1 MSTENVAG
9 IGFELTFDG
18 SKLNS
23 KIDAACDK
31 VAAKFE
37 KSFTKAGN
45 SATKAIQSSSD
56 EINRIL
62 NDVERSAKSKA
73 AAIAAIYRKQGDS
86 QEDAF
91 KKAWSHIERNSAKSA
106 DKVQKSISRIS
117 KQSHDTADDLK
128 NNFVSSFAV
137 IAKKAAA
144 VFATAF
150 AAKEIV
156 AFGKECVEL
165 GSDLQEVQ
173 NVVDV
178 TFTSISKKVDAFAQ
192 SAAGSF
198 GLSETMAKRFTG
210 TFGSM
215 AKAFG
220 FSEQQAYDMSTALTG
235 LAGDVASFYNITQD
249 AAYTKLKSVFTGE
262 TESLKDLGVVM
273 TQTALDS
280 YALANGFNKT
290 TAAMSEAEKVALRYQ
305 FVQDQLSTASGDFE
319 RTSGG
324 WANQVR
330 IMNLQLDSIK
340 AKLGQGLIA
349 ALTPAIKVIN
359 TLLEKLS
366 VLAGTFQAMMEGFFG
381 KEDSGSGGA
390 VDAAASIATSTGQTA
405 DNLEKA
411 SRFLAGFDKIQ
422 KITGQNIAPSSSSI
436 SSFDFGLT
444 SIDQSAEAVDKT
456 VGKITATLE
465 KLRSYLDSKLRPII
479 EKLWFDVIKPC
490 AQRIGKVIEDIGL
503 IMQDFWDKH
512 AEPIFAGLT
521 EAWEKY
527 KQNLKKAWETVI
539 KPIWSKFME
548 IVDELWDEHFE
559 PFYRKYADFVGKL
572 IEGALRIYN
581 EAFMP
586 MVSWVIDK
594 LGPVFTKE
602 LGEIMDEAGDYLGDM
617 VDAAGELLGAL
628 DGLIDF
634 IVGTFTGDWELAW
647 QGCVEIFE
655 STFRGLAKLIENPL
669 NAVIDVLNRTL
680 QNIEN
685 KINSYISLINNLGVN
700 VPKVDL
706 PEIGH
711 VDVGDDSS
719 NANGNQN
726 PTSDRRGSIGW
737 TSEGASSGGGTSGGG
752 STATLNNGISKKNF
766 NQISMFA
773 EGAYVKANTP
783 QLAIIGDN
791 MHQGEYVAPEGK
803 LFEMALQAAKAAGGG
818 VTRAELESI
827 VNNAVMRVVSALAG
841 MGFYLDGEQMAAALQ
856 TAEQAIDTRFNPVTP
871 A

>member
-1 MSTENVAG
+1 MSNNTSVGE
-9 IGFELTFDG
+9 IGLDLV
-18 SKLNS
+18 LNS
-23 KIDAACDK
+23 KE
-31 VAAKFE
+31 FE
-37 KSFTKAGN
+37 GMLPGITKLAGKAG
-45 SATKAIQSSSD
+45 AM
-56 EINRIL
+56 L
-62 NDVERSAKSKA
+62 A
-73 AAIAAIYRKQGDS
+73 AAFS
-86 QEDAF
+86 
-91 KKAWSHIERNSAKSA
+91 
-106 DKVQKSISRIS
+106 V
-117 KQSHDTADDLK
+117 
-128 NNFVSSFAV
+128 
-137 IAKKAAA
+137 
-144 VFATAF
+144 
-150 AAKEIV
+150 KEIV
-156 AFGKECVEL
+156 AFGKECVNL

-178 TFTSISKKVDAFAQ
+178 TFTSMSKKVDEFAQ

-220 FSEQQAYDMSTALTG
+220 FSEQQAYDMGTALTG
-235 LAGDVASFYNITQD
+235 LAGDIASFYNITQD
-249 AAYTKLKSVFTGE
+249 QAYTKLKSVFTGE

-305 FVQDQLSTASGDFE
+305 FVQDQLSAASGDFE

-422 KITGQNIAPSSSSI
+422 KISEQSTATNTGNIG
-436 SSFDFGLT
+436 SFDFGLT
-444 SIDQSAEAVDKT
+444 NSEQLSETVDKSI
-456 VGKITATLE
+456 GKITETLE
-465 KLRSYLDSKLRPII
+465 KLRSFLDGNLRPVI

-490 AQRIGKVIEDIGL
+490 GQRIGKIVEDIGL
-503 IMQDFWDKH
+503 IMQKFWDEH

-527 KQNLKKAWETVI
+527 KQNLEKAWKTVI
-539 KPIWSKFME
+539 KPIWDKFME
-548 IVDELWDEHFE
+548 IVDELWDEHLK
-559 PFYRKYADFVGKL
+559 PFYEHYADFVGDL
-572 IEGALRIYN
+572 IEGALKIYN
-581 EAFMP
+581 EAIAP
-586 MVSWVIDK
+586 LIGWIIDE
-594 LGPVFTKE
+594 LGPVYTEK
-602 LGEIMDEAGDYLGDM
+602 LGKIMEDAGNHFGNM
-617 VDAAGELLGAL
+617 VDAADELLGAL

-634 IVGTFTGDWELAW
+634 LVGSFTGDWELAW
-647 QGCVEIFE
+647 QGCVDIFDHL
-655 STFRGLAKLIENPL
+655 FGGLALLIKDPI
-669 NAVIDVLNRTL
+669 NAVIDVLNRML
-680 QNIEN
+680 QNIED
-685 KINSYISLINNLGVN
+685 KINSYISLINSIGLN
-700 VPKVDL
+700 VQKVDL
-706 PEIGH
+706 PEISH
-711 VDVGDDSS
+711 VDVNTDSNS
-719 NANGNQN
+719 GN
-726 PTSDRRGSIGW
+726 SRGSTGW
-737 TSEGASSGGGTSGGG
+737 TSGGVKGSASGGGTGSGSSG
-752 STATLNNGISKKNF
+752 STLGAGISKQNF
-766 NQISMFA
+766 SQISMFA

-803 LFEMALQAAKAAGGG
+803 LYEMALQAAKAAGGG

-827 VNNAVMRVVSALAG
+827 VNNAVMRVVAALAS

-856 TAEQAIDTRFNPVTP
+856 TAEQAIDARFNPVTP